1 MRKIL
6 SLLIFALL
14 AASGAAQELNCHVE
28 VNSDKITGTNKS
40 VFTTLQEAITSYM
53 NDTKFT
59 AAQYSPIE
67 KIECTLFFTIKE
79 YDGDKMT
86 GDIQV
91 QATRPA
97 YNASY
102 TTNLINF
109 RDSKVEFTYSE
120 GEPLTFKFDDVRIVD
135 ANEAGTQPPVTS
147 SGGASSSGGPDSS
160 DGASSSGTSTEGAAS
175 SGITSGGA
183 DGSDA
188 AVNNENSQNSN
199 QNGGGAGWILP
210 VIIVVVLAAAAVVGG
225 ILLYRKFFRRTARKR
240 RNRRT
245 TAATRETTNHEKRK
259 RGFNDG
265 RLRPVRDCAY
275 RVRHGIHR
283 IVHHSGTVACPL
295 LLCSAGEGA
304 RRLPGCGGL
313 YQCI

>member
-14 AASGAAQELNCHVE
+14 AASGAAQELNCRVE

-120 GEPLTFKFDDVRIVD
+120 GEPLTFNETNMESQLTAILNFYAYMIIAIDTDSFAPRGGEAAWDRVKTIVQQAQSSGESGWRAFDDNKNR
-135 ANEAGTQPPVTS
+135 
-147 SGGASSSGGPDSS
+147 
-160 DGASSSGTSTEGAAS
+160 
-175 SGITSGGA
+175 
-183 DGSDA
+183 A
-188 AVNNENSQNSN
+188 AVLGAYTDPSTQQLRDMVYKYHREGIDQMSISPDKGRAAITESLETLKNIYNVAPMSVGLSMFRDSKLDELVNVYTKGSQEERDRVVE
-199 QNGGGAGWILP
+199 ILSS
-210 VIIVVVLAAAAVVGG
+210 
-225 ILLYRKFFRRTARKR
+225 LYPT
-240 RNRRT
+240 
-245 TAATRETTNHEKRK
+245 
-259 RGFNDG
+259 DQ
-265 RLRPVRDCAY
+265 D
-275 RVRHGIHR
+275 R
-283 IVHHSGTVACPL
+283 IQKIK
-295 LLCSAGEGA
+295 EGKNK
-304 RRLPGCGGL
+304 
-313 YQCI
+313 

>member
-120 GEPLTFKFDDVRIVD
+120 GEPLTFNETNMESQLTAILNFYAYMIIAIDTDSFAPRGGEAAWDRVKTIVQQAQSSGESGWRAFDDNKNR
-135 ANEAGTQPPVTS
+135 
-147 SGGASSSGGPDSS
+147 
-160 DGASSSGTSTEGAAS
+160 
-175 SGITSGGA
+175 
-183 DGSDA
+183 A
-188 AVNNENSQNSN
+188 AVLGAYTDPSTQQLRDMVYKYHREGIDQMSVSPDKGRAAITESLETLKNIYNVAPMSVGLSMFRDSKLDELVNVYTKGSQEERDRVVE
-199 QNGGGAGWILP
+199 ILSS
-210 VIIVVVLAAAAVVGG
+210 
-225 ILLYRKFFRRTARKR
+225 LYPT
-240 RNRRT
+240 
-245 TAATRETTNHEKRK
+245 
-259 RGFNDG
+259 DQ
-265 RLRPVRDCAY
+265 D
-275 RVRHGIHR
+275 R
-283 IVHHSGTVACPL
+283 IQKIK
-295 LLCSAGEGA
+295 EGKNK
-304 RRLPGCGGL
+304 
-313 YQCI
+313 

>member
-14 AASGAAQELNCHVE
+14 AASGAAQELNCRVE

-59 AAQYSPIE
+59 SAQYSPIE

-102 TTNLINF
+102 TTSLINF
-109 RDSKVEFTYSE
+109 RDSKAEFTYSE
-120 GEPLTFKFDDVRIVD
+120 GEPLTFNETNMESQLTAILNFYAYLIIAIDTDSFAPRGGEAAWDRVKTIVQQAQSSGETGWRAFDDNKNRAAVLGAYTDPSTQQLRDMVYKYHREGIDQMSVSPD
-135 ANEAGTQPPVTS
+135 KGRAAITESLETLKNIYNVAPMSVGLSMFRDSKLDELVNVYTKGTQEERDRVVEILS
-147 SGGASSSGGPDSS
+147 SLYPTDQ
-160 DGASSSGTSTEGAAS
+160 DRIQKIKEGK
-175 SGITSGGA
+175 
-183 DGSDA
+183 
-188 AVNNENSQNSN
+188 N
-199 QNGGGAGWILP
+199 
-210 VIIVVVLAAAAVVGG
+210 
-225 ILLYRKFFRRTARKR
+225 K
-240 RNRRT
+240 
-245 TAATRETTNHEKRK
+245 
-259 RGFNDG
+259 
-265 RLRPVRDCAY
+265 
-275 RVRHGIHR
+275 
-283 IVHHSGTVACPL
+283 
-295 LLCSAGEGA
+295 
-304 RRLPGCGGL
+304 
-313 YQCI
+313 

>member
-14 AASGAAQELNCHVE
+14 AASAAAQELNCRVE

-40 VFTTLQEAITSYM
+40 VFSTLQEAITSYM

-67 KIECTLFFTIKE
+67 KIDCTLFFTIKE

-86 GDIQV
+86 GDLQV

-120 GEPLTFKFDDVRIVD
+120 GEPLTFNETNMESQLTAILNFYAYLIIAIDTDSFAPRGGEAAWDRVKTIVQQAQSSGETGWRAFDDNKNRAAVLGAYTDPSTQQLRDMVYKYHREGIDQMSVSPD
-135 ANEAGTQPPVTS
+135 KGRAAITESLETLKNIYNVAPMSVGLSMFRDSKLDELVNVYTKGTQEERDRVVEILS
-147 SGGASSSGGPDSS
+147 SLYPTDQ
-160 DGASSSGTSTEGAAS
+160 DRIQKIKEGK
-175 SGITSGGA
+175 
-183 DGSDA
+183 
-188 AVNNENSQNSN
+188 N
-199 QNGGGAGWILP
+199 
-210 VIIVVVLAAAAVVGG
+210 
-225 ILLYRKFFRRTARKR
+225 K
-240 RNRRT
+240 
-245 TAATRETTNHEKRK
+245 
-259 RGFNDG
+259 
-265 RLRPVRDCAY
+265 
-275 RVRHGIHR
+275 
-283 IVHHSGTVACPL
+283 
-295 LLCSAGEGA
+295 
-304 RRLPGCGGL
+304 
-313 YQCI
+313 

>member
-120 GEPLTFKFDDVRIVD
+120 GEPLTFNETNMESQLTAILNFYAYMIIDIDTDSFAPRGGEAAWDRVKTIVQQAQSSGETGWRAFDDNKNR
-135 ANEAGTQPPVTS
+135 
-147 SGGASSSGGPDSS
+147 
-160 DGASSSGTSTEGAAS
+160 
-175 SGITSGGA
+175 
-183 DGSDA
+183 A
-188 AVNNENSQNSN
+188 AVLGAYTDPSTQQLRDMVYKYHREGIDQMSVSPDKGRAAITESLETLKNIYNVAPMSVGLSMFRDSKLDELVNVYTKGSQEERDRVVE
-199 QNGGGAGWILP
+199 ILSS
-210 VIIVVVLAAAAVVGG
+210 
-225 ILLYRKFFRRTARKR
+225 LYPT
-240 RNRRT
+240 
-245 TAATRETTNHEKRK
+245 
-259 RGFNDG
+259 DQ
-265 RLRPVRDCAY
+265 D
-275 RVRHGIHR
+275 R
-283 IVHHSGTVACPL
+283 IQKIK
-295 LLCSAGEGA
+295 EGKNK
-304 RRLPGCGGL
+304 
-313 YQCI
+313 

>member
-14 AASGAAQELNCHVE
+14 AASATAQELNCRVE

-79 YDGDKMT
+79 YDGDKMI
-86 GDIQV
+86 GDLQV

-120 GEPLTFKFDDVRIVD
+120 GEPLTFNETNMESQLTAILNFYAYLIIAIDTDSFAPRGGEAAWDRVKTIVQQAQSSGETGWRAFDDNKNR
-135 ANEAGTQPPVTS
+135 
-147 SGGASSSGGPDSS
+147 
-160 DGASSSGTSTEGAAS
+160 
-175 SGITSGGA
+175 
-183 DGSDA
+183 A
-188 AVNNENSQNSN
+188 AVLGAYTDPSTQQLRDMVYKYHREGIDQMSVSPDKGRAAITESLETLKNIYNVAPMSVGLSMFRDSKLDELVNVYTKGSQEERDRVVE
-199 QNGGGAGWILP
+199 ILSS
-210 VIIVVVLAAAAVVGG
+210 
-225 ILLYRKFFRRTARKR
+225 LYPT
-240 RNRRT
+240 
-245 TAATRETTNHEKRK
+245 
-259 RGFNDG
+259 DQ
-265 RLRPVRDCAY
+265 D
-275 RVRHGIHR
+275 R
-283 IVHHSGTVACPL
+283 IQKIK
-295 LLCSAGEGA
+295 EGKNK
-304 RRLPGCGGL
+304 
-313 YQCI
+313 

>member
-120 GEPLTFKFDDVRIVD
+120 GEPLTFNESNMESQLTAILNFYAYMIIAIDTDSFAPRGGEAAWDRVKTIVQQAQSSGESGWRAFDDNKNR
-135 ANEAGTQPPVTS
+135 
-147 SGGASSSGGPDSS
+147 
-160 DGASSSGTSTEGAAS
+160 
-175 SGITSGGA
+175 
-183 DGSDA
+183 A
-188 AVNNENSQNSN
+188 AVLGAYTDPSTQQLRDMVYKYHREGIDQMSVSPDKGRAAITESLETLKNIYNVAPMSVGLSMFRDSKLDELVNVYTKGSQEERDRVVE
-199 QNGGGAGWILP
+199 ILSS
-210 VIIVVVLAAAAVVGG
+210 
-225 ILLYRKFFRRTARKR
+225 LYPT
-240 RNRRT
+240 
-245 TAATRETTNHEKRK
+245 
-259 RGFNDG
+259 DQ
-265 RLRPVRDCAY
+265 D
-275 RVRHGIHR
+275 R
-283 IVHHSGTVACPL
+283 IQKIK
-295 LLCSAGEGA
+295 EGKNK
-304 RRLPGCGGL
+304 
-313 YQCI
+313 

>member
-14 AASGAAQELNCHVE
+14 AASAAAQELNCCVE

-120 GEPLTFKFDDVRIVD
+120 GEPLTFNETNMESQLTAILNFYAYLIIAIDTDSFAPRGGEAAWDRVKTIVQQAQSSGETGWRAFDDNKNR
-135 ANEAGTQPPVTS
+135 
-147 SGGASSSGGPDSS
+147 
-160 DGASSSGTSTEGAAS
+160 
-175 SGITSGGA
+175 
-183 DGSDA
+183 A
-188 AVNNENSQNSN
+188 AVLGAYTDPSTQQLRDMVYKYHREGIDQMSVSPDKGRAAITESLETLKNIYNVAPMSVGLSMFRDSKLDELVNVYTKGSQEERDRVVE
-199 QNGGGAGWILP
+199 ILSS
-210 VIIVVVLAAAAVVGG
+210 
-225 ILLYRKFFRRTARKR
+225 LYPT
-240 RNRRT
+240 
-245 TAATRETTNHEKRK
+245 
-259 RGFNDG
+259 DQ
-265 RLRPVRDCAY
+265 D
-275 RVRHGIHR
+275 R
-283 IVHHSGTVACPL
+283 IQKIK
-295 LLCSAGEGA
+295 EGKNK
-304 RRLPGCGGL
+304 
-313 YQCI
+313 

>member
-6 SLLIFALL
+6 SLLIYALL
-14 AASGAAQELNCHVE
+14 AASAATQELNCRVE

-120 GEPLTFKFDDVRIVD
+120 GEPLTFNETNMESQLTAILNFYAYMIIAIDTDSFAPRGGEAAWDRVKTIVQQAQSSGETGWRAFDDNKNR
-135 ANEAGTQPPVTS
+135 
-147 SGGASSSGGPDSS
+147 
-160 DGASSSGTSTEGAAS
+160 
-175 SGITSGGA
+175 
-183 DGSDA
+183 A
-188 AVNNENSQNSN
+188 AVLGAYTDPSTQQLRDMVYKYHREGIDQMSVSPDKGRAAITESLETLKNIYNVAPMSVGLSMFRDSKLDELVNVYTKGSQEERDRVVE
-199 QNGGGAGWILP
+199 ILSS
-210 VIIVVVLAAAAVVGG
+210 
-225 ILLYRKFFRRTARKR
+225 LYPT
-240 RNRRT
+240 
-245 TAATRETTNHEKRK
+245 
-259 RGFNDG
+259 DQ
-265 RLRPVRDCAY
+265 D
-275 RVRHGIHR
+275 R
-283 IVHHSGTVACPL
+283 IQKIK
-295 LLCSAGEGA
+295 EGKNK
-304 RRLPGCGGL
+304 
-313 YQCI
+313 

>member
-6 SLLIFALL
+6 SLLIYALL
-14 AASGAAQELNCHVE
+14 AASAAAQELNCRVG

-120 GEPLTFKFDDVRIVD
+120 GEPLTFNETNMESQLTAILNFYAYMIIAIDTDSFAPRGGEAAWDRVKTIVQQAQSSGETGWRAFDDNKNR
-135 ANEAGTQPPVTS
+135 
-147 SGGASSSGGPDSS
+147 
-160 DGASSSGTSTEGAAS
+160 
-175 SGITSGGA
+175 
-183 DGSDA
+183 A
-188 AVNNENSQNSN
+188 AVLGAYTDPSTQQLRDMVYKYHREGIDQMSVSPDKGRAAITESLETLKNIYNVAPMSVGLSMFRDSKLDELVNVYTKGSQEERDRVVE
-199 QNGGGAGWILP
+199 ILSS
-210 VIIVVVLAAAAVVGG
+210 
-225 ILLYRKFFRRTARKR
+225 LYPT
-240 RNRRT
+240 
-245 TAATRETTNHEKRK
+245 
-259 RGFNDG
+259 DQ
-265 RLRPVRDCAY
+265 D
-275 RVRHGIHR
+275 R
-283 IVHHSGTVACPL
+283 IQKIK
-295 LLCSAGEGA
+295 EGKNK
-304 RRLPGCGGL
+304 
-313 YQCI
+313 

>member
-14 AASGAAQELNCHVE
+14 AASGAAQELNCRVE

-86 GDIQV
+86 GVIQV

-120 GEPLTFKFDDVRIVD
+120 GEPLTFNETNMESQLTAILNFYAYLIIAIDTDSFAPRGGEAAWDRVKTIVQQAQSSGESGWRAFDDNKNR
-135 ANEAGTQPPVTS
+135 
-147 SGGASSSGGPDSS
+147 
-160 DGASSSGTSTEGAAS
+160 
-175 SGITSGGA
+175 
-183 DGSDA
+183 A
-188 AVNNENSQNSN
+188 AVLGAYTDPSTQQLRDMVYKYHREGIDQMSVSPDKGRAAITESLETLKNIYNVAPMSVGLSMFRDSKLDELVNVYTKGSQEERDRVVE
-199 QNGGGAGWILP
+199 ILSS
-210 VIIVVVLAAAAVVGG
+210 
-225 ILLYRKFFRRTARKR
+225 LYPT
-240 RNRRT
+240 
-245 TAATRETTNHEKRK
+245 
-259 RGFNDG
+259 DQ
-265 RLRPVRDCAY
+265 D
-275 RVRHGIHR
+275 R
-283 IVHHSGTVACPL
+283 IQKIK
-295 LLCSAGEGA
+295 EGKNK
-304 RRLPGCGGL
+304 
-313 YQCI
+313 

>member
-6 SLLIFALL
+6 SLLIFALM
-14 AASGAAQELNCHVE
+14 AASGAAQELNCLVE

-67 KIECTLFFTIKE
+67 KIDCTLFFTIKE

-120 GEPLTFKFDDVRIVD
+120 GEPLTFNETNMESQLTAILNFYAYMIIAIDTDSFAPRGGEAAWDRVKTIVQQAQSSGETGWRAFDDNKNR
-135 ANEAGTQPPVTS
+135 
-147 SGGASSSGGPDSS
+147 
-160 DGASSSGTSTEGAAS
+160 
-175 SGITSGGA
+175 
-183 DGSDA
+183 A
-188 AVNNENSQNSN
+188 AVLGAYTDPSTQQLRDMVYKYHREGIDQMSVSPDKGRAAITESLETLKNIYNVAPMSVGLSMFRDSKLDELVNVYTKGSQEERDRVVE
-199 QNGGGAGWILP
+199 ILSS
-210 VIIVVVLAAAAVVGG
+210 
-225 ILLYRKFFRRTARKR
+225 LYPT
-240 RNRRT
+240 
-245 TAATRETTNHEKRK
+245 
-259 RGFNDG
+259 DQ
-265 RLRPVRDCAY
+265 D
-275 RVRHGIHR
+275 R
-283 IVHHSGTVACPL
+283 IQKIK
-295 LLCSAGEGA
+295 EGKNK
-304 RRLPGCGGL
+304 
-313 YQCI
+313 

>member
-14 AASGAAQELNCHVE
+14 AASGAAQELNCRVE

-120 GEPLTFKFDDVRIVD
+120 GEPLTFNESNMESQLTAILNFYAYLIIAIDTDSFAPRGGEAAWDRVKTIVQQAQSSGESGWRAFDDNKNR
-135 ANEAGTQPPVTS
+135 
-147 SGGASSSGGPDSS
+147 
-160 DGASSSGTSTEGAAS
+160 
-175 SGITSGGA
+175 
-183 DGSDA
+183 A
-188 AVNNENSQNSN
+188 AVLGAYTDPSTQQLRDMVYKYHREGIDQMSVSPDKGRAAITESLETLKNIYNVAPMSVGLSMFRDSKLDELVNVYTKGSQEERDRVVE
-199 QNGGGAGWILP
+199 ILSS
-210 VIIVVVLAAAAVVGG
+210 
-225 ILLYRKFFRRTARKR
+225 LYPT
-240 RNRRT
+240 
-245 TAATRETTNHEKRK
+245 
-259 RGFNDG
+259 DQ
-265 RLRPVRDCAY
+265 D
-275 RVRHGIHR
+275 R
-283 IVHHSGTVACPL
+283 IQKIK
-295 LLCSAGEGA
+295 EGKNK
-304 RRLPGCGGL
+304 
-313 YQCI
+313 

>member
-14 AASGAAQELNCHVE
+14 AASGAAQELNCRVE

-67 KIECTLFFTIKE
+67 KIDCTLFLTIKE

-120 GEPLTFKFDDVRIVD
+120 GEPLTFNETNMESQLTAILNFYAYLIIAIDTDSFAPRGGEAAWDRVKTIVQQAQSSGETGWRAFDDNKNR
-135 ANEAGTQPPVTS
+135 
-147 SGGASSSGGPDSS
+147 
-160 DGASSSGTSTEGAAS
+160 
-175 SGITSGGA
+175 
-183 DGSDA
+183 A
-188 AVNNENSQNSN
+188 AVLGAYTDPSTQQLRDMVYKYHREGIDQMSVSPDKGRAAITESLETLKNIYNVAPMSVGLSMFRDSKLDELVNVYTKGSQEERDRVVE
-199 QNGGGAGWILP
+199 ILSS
-210 VIIVVVLAAAAVVGG
+210 
-225 ILLYRKFFRRTARKR
+225 LYPT
-240 RNRRT
+240 
-245 TAATRETTNHEKRK
+245 
-259 RGFNDG
+259 DQ
-265 RLRPVRDCAY
+265 D
-275 RVRHGIHR
+275 R
-283 IVHHSGTVACPL
+283 IQKIK
-295 LLCSAGEGA
+295 EGKNK
-304 RRLPGCGGL
+304 
-313 YQCI
+313 

>member
-14 AASGAAQELNCHVE
+14 AASATAQELNCRVE

-67 KIECTLFFTIKE
+67 KIDCTLFFTIKE

-120 GEPLTFKFDDVRIVD
+120 GEPLTFNETNMESQLTAILNFYAYLIIAIDTDSFAPRGGEAAWDRVKTIVQQAQSSGETGWRAFDDNKNR
-135 ANEAGTQPPVTS
+135 
-147 SGGASSSGGPDSS
+147 
-160 DGASSSGTSTEGAAS
+160 
-175 SGITSGGA
+175 
-183 DGSDA
+183 A
-188 AVNNENSQNSN
+188 AVLGAYTDPSTQQLRDMVYKYHREGIDQMSVSPDKGRAAITESLETLKNIYNVAPMSVGLSMFRDSKLDELVNVYTKGSQEERDRVVE
-199 QNGGGAGWILP
+199 ILSS
-210 VIIVVVLAAAAVVGG
+210 
-225 ILLYRKFFRRTARKR
+225 LYPTD
-240 RNRRT
+240 
-245 TAATRETTNHEKRK
+245 H
-259 RGFNDG
+259 D
-265 RLRPVRDCAY
+265 
-275 RVRHGIHR
+275 R
-283 IVHHSGTVACPL
+283 IQKIK
-295 LLCSAGEGA
+295 EGKNK
-304 RRLPGCGGL
+304 
-313 YQCI
+313 

>member
-14 AASGAAQELNCHVE
+14 AASAAAQELNCRVE

-120 GEPLTFKFDDVRIVD
+120 GEPLTFNETNMESQLTAILNFYAYIIIAIDTDSFAPRGGEAAWDRVKTIVQQAQSSGETGWRAFDDNKNR
-135 ANEAGTQPPVTS
+135 
-147 SGGASSSGGPDSS
+147 
-160 DGASSSGTSTEGAAS
+160 
-175 SGITSGGA
+175 
-183 DGSDA
+183 A
-188 AVNNENSQNSN
+188 AVLGAYTDPSTQQLRDMVYKYHREGIDQMSVSPDKGRAAITESLETLKNIYNVAPMSVGLSMFRDSKLDELVNVYTKGSQEERDRVVE
-199 QNGGGAGWILP
+199 ILSS
-210 VIIVVVLAAAAVVGG
+210 
-225 ILLYRKFFRRTARKR
+225 LYPT
-240 RNRRT
+240 
-245 TAATRETTNHEKRK
+245 
-259 RGFNDG
+259 DQ
-265 RLRPVRDCAY
+265 D
-275 RVRHGIHR
+275 R
-283 IVHHSGTVACPL
+283 IQKIK
-295 LLCSAGEGA
+295 EGKNK
-304 RRLPGCGGL
+304 
-313 YQCI
+313 

>member
-14 AASGAAQELNCHVE
+14 AASAAAQELNCRVE

-67 KIECTLFFTIKE
+67 KIDCTLFFTIKE

-120 GEPLTFKFDDVRIVD
+120 GEPLTFNETNMESQLTAILNFYAYMIIAIDTDSFAPRGGEAAWDRVKTIVQQAQSSGESGWRAFDDNKNR
-135 ANEAGTQPPVTS
+135 
-147 SGGASSSGGPDSS
+147 
-160 DGASSSGTSTEGAAS
+160 
-175 SGITSGGA
+175 
-183 DGSDA
+183 A
-188 AVNNENSQNSN
+188 AVLGAYTDPSTQQLRDMVYKYHREGIDQMSVSPDKGRAAITESLETLKNIYNVAPMSVGLSMFRDSKLDELVNVYTKGSQEERDRVVE
-199 QNGGGAGWILP
+199 ILSS
-210 VIIVVVLAAAAVVGG
+210 
-225 ILLYRKFFRRTARKR
+225 LYPT
-240 RNRRT
+240 
-245 TAATRETTNHEKRK
+245 
-259 RGFNDG
+259 DQ
-265 RLRPVRDCAY
+265 D
-275 RVRHGIHR
+275 R
-283 IVHHSGTVACPL
+283 IQKIK
-295 LLCSAGEGA
+295 EGKNK
-304 RRLPGCGGL
+304 
-313 YQCI
+313 

>member
-14 AASGAAQELNCHVE
+14 AASAAAQELNCRVE

-67 KIECTLFFTIKE
+67 KIDCTLFFTIKE

-86 GDIQV
+86 GDLQV

-120 GEPLTFKFDDVRIVD
+120 GEPLTFNETNMESQLTAILNFYAYLIIAIDTDSFAPHGGEAAWDRVKTIVQQAQSSGETGWRAFDDNKNR
-135 ANEAGTQPPVTS
+135 
-147 SGGASSSGGPDSS
+147 
-160 DGASSSGTSTEGAAS
+160 
-175 SGITSGGA
+175 
-183 DGSDA
+183 A
-188 AVNNENSQNSN
+188 AVLGAYTDPSTQQLRDMVYKYHREGIDQMSVSPDKGRAAITESLETLKNIYNVAPMSVGLSMFRDSKLDELVNVYTKGSQEERDRVVE
-199 QNGGGAGWILP
+199 ILSS
-210 VIIVVVLAAAAVVGG
+210 
-225 ILLYRKFFRRTARKR
+225 LYPT
-240 RNRRT
+240 
-245 TAATRETTNHEKRK
+245 
-259 RGFNDG
+259 DQ
-265 RLRPVRDCAY
+265 D
-275 RVRHGIHR
+275 R
-283 IVHHSGTVACPL
+283 IQKIK
-295 LLCSAGEGA
+295 EGKNK
-304 RRLPGCGGL
+304 
-313 YQCI
+313 

>member
-14 AASGAAQELNCHVE
+14 AASAAAQELNCRVE

-67 KIECTLFFTIKE
+67 KIDCTLFFTIKE

-86 GDIQV
+86 GDLQV

-120 GEPLTFKFDDVRIVD
+120 GEPLTFNETNMENQLTAILNFYAYLIIAIDTDSFAPRGGEAAWDRVKTIVQQAQSSGETGWRAFDDNKNR
-135 ANEAGTQPPVTS
+135 
-147 SGGASSSGGPDSS
+147 
-160 DGASSSGTSTEGAAS
+160 
-175 SGITSGGA
+175 
-183 DGSDA
+183 A
-188 AVNNENSQNSN
+188 AVLGAYTAPSTQQLRDMVYKYHREGIDQMSVSPDKGRAAITESLETLKNIYNVAPMSVGLSMFRDSKLDELVNVYTKGSQEERDRVVE
-199 QNGGGAGWILP
+199 ILSS
-210 VIIVVVLAAAAVVGG
+210 
-225 ILLYRKFFRRTARKR
+225 LYPT
-240 RNRRT
+240 
-245 TAATRETTNHEKRK
+245 
-259 RGFNDG
+259 DQ
-265 RLRPVRDCAY
+265 D
-275 RVRHGIHR
+275 R
-283 IVHHSGTVACPL
+283 IQKIK
-295 LLCSAGEGA
+295 EGKNK
-304 RRLPGCGGL
+304 
-313 YQCI
+313 

>member
-14 AASGAAQELNCHVE
+14 AASAAAQELNCRVE

-120 GEPLTFKFDDVRIVD
+120 GEPLTFNETNMESQLTAILNFYAYMIIAIDTDSFAPRGGEAAWDRVKTIVQQAQSSGETGWRAFDDNKNR
-135 ANEAGTQPPVTS
+135 
-147 SGGASSSGGPDSS
+147 
-160 DGASSSGTSTEGAAS
+160 
-175 SGITSGGA
+175 
-183 DGSDA
+183 A
-188 AVNNENSQNSN
+188 AVLGAYTDPSTQQLRDMVYKYHREGIDQMSVSPDKGRAAITESLETLKNIYHVAPMSVGLSMFRDSKLDELVNVYTKGSQEERDRVVE
-199 QNGGGAGWILP
+199 ILSS
-210 VIIVVVLAAAAVVGG
+210 
-225 ILLYRKFFRRTARKR
+225 LYPT
-240 RNRRT
+240 
-245 TAATRETTNHEKRK
+245 
-259 RGFNDG
+259 DQ
-265 RLRPVRDCAY
+265 D
-275 RVRHGIHR
+275 R
-283 IVHHSGTVACPL
+283 IQKIK
-295 LLCSAGEGA
+295 EGKNK
-304 RRLPGCGGL
+304 
-313 YQCI
+313 

>member
-14 AASGAAQELNCHVE
+14 AASAAAQELNCRVE

-67 KIECTLFFTIKE
+67 KIDCTLFFTIKE
-79 YDGDKMT
+79 YDSDKMT
-86 GDIQV
+86 GDLQV

-120 GEPLTFKFDDVRIVD
+120 GEPLTFNETNMESQLTAILNFYAYLIIAIDTDSFAPRGGEAAWDRVKTIVQQAQSSGETGWRAFDDNKNR
-135 ANEAGTQPPVTS
+135 
-147 SGGASSSGGPDSS
+147 
-160 DGASSSGTSTEGAAS
+160 
-175 SGITSGGA
+175 
-183 DGSDA
+183 A
-188 AVNNENSQNSN
+188 AVLGAYTDPSTQQLRDMVYKYHREGIDQMSVSPDKGRAAITESLETLKNIYNVAPMSVGLSMFRDSKLDELVNVYTKGSQEERDRVVE
-199 QNGGGAGWILP
+199 ILSS
-210 VIIVVVLAAAAVVGG
+210 
-225 ILLYRKFFRRTARKR
+225 LYPT
-240 RNRRT
+240 
-245 TAATRETTNHEKRK
+245 
-259 RGFNDG
+259 DQ
-265 RLRPVRDCAY
+265 D
-275 RVRHGIHR
+275 R
-283 IVHHSGTVACPL
+283 IQKIK
-295 LLCSAGEGA
+295 EGKNK
-304 RRLPGCGGL
+304 
-313 YQCI
+313 

>member
-14 AASGAAQELNCHVE
+14 AASAAAQELNCSVE

-67 KIECTLFFTIKE
+67 KIDCTLFFTIKE

-120 GEPLTFKFDDVRIVD
+120 GEPLTFNETNMESQLTAILNFYAYLIIAIDTDSFAPRGGEAAWDRVKTIVQQAQSSGETGWRAFDDNKNR
-135 ANEAGTQPPVTS
+135 
-147 SGGASSSGGPDSS
+147 
-160 DGASSSGTSTEGAAS
+160 
-175 SGITSGGA
+175 
-183 DGSDA
+183 A
-188 AVNNENSQNSN
+188 AVLGAYTDPSTQQLRDMVYKYHREGIDQMSVSPDKGRAAITESLETLKNIYNVAPMSVGLSMFRDSKLDELVNVYTKGSQEERDRVVE
-199 QNGGGAGWILP
+199 ILSS
-210 VIIVVVLAAAAVVGG
+210 
-225 ILLYRKFFRRTARKR
+225 LYPT
-240 RNRRT
+240 
-245 TAATRETTNHEKRK
+245 
-259 RGFNDG
+259 DQ
-265 RLRPVRDCAY
+265 D
-275 RVRHGIHR
+275 R
-283 IVHHSGTVACPL
+283 IQKIK
-295 LLCSAGEGA
+295 EGKNK
-304 RRLPGCGGL
+304 
-313 YQCI
+313 

>member
-14 AASGAAQELNCHVE
+14 AASAAAQELNCRVE

-86 GDIQV
+86 SDIQV

-120 GEPLTFKFDDVRIVD
+120 GEPLTFNETNMESQLTAILNFYAYMIIAIDTDSFAPRGGEAAWDRVKTIVQQAQSSGETGWRAFDDNKNR
-135 ANEAGTQPPVTS
+135 
-147 SGGASSSGGPDSS
+147 
-160 DGASSSGTSTEGAAS
+160 
-175 SGITSGGA
+175 
-183 DGSDA
+183 A
-188 AVNNENSQNSN
+188 AVLGAYTDPSTQQLRDMVYKYHREGIDQMSVSPDKGRAAITESLETLKNIYNVAPMSVGLSMFRDSKLDELVNVYTKGSQEERDRVVE
-199 QNGGGAGWILP
+199 ILSS
-210 VIIVVVLAAAAVVGG
+210 
-225 ILLYRKFFRRTARKR
+225 LYPT
-240 RNRRT
+240 
-245 TAATRETTNHEKRK
+245 
-259 RGFNDG
+259 DQ
-265 RLRPVRDCAY
+265 D
-275 RVRHGIHR
+275 R
-283 IVHHSGTVACPL
+283 IQKIK
-295 LLCSAGEGA
+295 EGKNK
-304 RRLPGCGGL
+304 
-313 YQCI
+313 

>member
-14 AASGAAQELNCHVE
+14 AASAAAQELNCLVE

-120 GEPLTFKFDDVRIVD
+120 GEPLTFNETNMESQLTAILNFYAYLIIAIDTDSFAPRGGEAAWDRVKTIVQQAQSSGETGWRAFDDNKNR
-135 ANEAGTQPPVTS
+135 
-147 SGGASSSGGPDSS
+147 
-160 DGASSSGTSTEGAAS
+160 
-175 SGITSGGA
+175 
-183 DGSDA
+183 A
-188 AVNNENSQNSN
+188 AVLGAYTDPSTQQLRDMVYKYHREGIDQMSVSPDKGRAAITESLETLKNIYNVAPMSVGLSMFRDSKLDELVNVYTKGSQEERDRVVE
-199 QNGGGAGWILP
+199 ILSS
-210 VIIVVVLAAAAVVGG
+210 
-225 ILLYRKFFRRTARKR
+225 LYPT
-240 RNRRT
+240 
-245 TAATRETTNHEKRK
+245 
-259 RGFNDG
+259 DQ
-265 RLRPVRDCAY
+265 D
-275 RVRHGIHR
+275 R
-283 IVHHSGTVACPL
+283 IQKIK
-295 LLCSAGEGA
+295 EGKNK
-304 RRLPGCGGL
+304 
-313 YQCI
+313 

>member
-14 AASGAAQELNCHVE
+14 AASAAAQELNCRVE

-67 KIECTLFFTIKE
+67 KIDCTLFFTIKE

-86 GDIQV
+86 GDLQV

-120 GEPLTFKFDDVRIVD
+120 GEPLTFNETNMESQLTAILNFYAYLIIAIDTDSFAPRGGEAAWDRVKTIVQQAHSSGETGWRAFDDNKNR
-135 ANEAGTQPPVTS
+135 
-147 SGGASSSGGPDSS
+147 
-160 DGASSSGTSTEGAAS
+160 
-175 SGITSGGA
+175 
-183 DGSDA
+183 A
-188 AVNNENSQNSN
+188 AVLGAYTDPSTQQLRDMVYKYHREGIDQMSVSPDKGRAAITESLETLKNIYNVAPMSVGLSMFRDSKLDELVNVYTKGSQEERDRVVE
-199 QNGGGAGWILP
+199 ILSS
-210 VIIVVVLAAAAVVGG
+210 
-225 ILLYRKFFRRTARKR
+225 LYPT
-240 RNRRT
+240 
-245 TAATRETTNHEKRK
+245 
-259 RGFNDG
+259 DQ
-265 RLRPVRDCAY
+265 D
-275 RVRHGIHR
+275 R
-283 IVHHSGTVACPL
+283 IQKIK
-295 LLCSAGEGA
+295 EGKNK
-304 RRLPGCGGL
+304 
-313 YQCI
+313 

>member
-14 AASGAAQELNCHVE
+14 AASAAAQELNCRVE

-67 KIECTLFFTIKE
+67 KIDCTLFFTIKE

-86 GDIQV
+86 GDLQV

-120 GEPLTFKFDDVRIVD
+120 GEPLTFNETNMESQLTAILNFYAYLIIAIDTDSFAPRGGEAAWDRVKTIVQQAQSSGETGWRAFDDNKNR
-135 ANEAGTQPPVTS
+135 
-147 SGGASSSGGPDSS
+147 
-160 DGASSSGTSTEGAAS
+160 
-175 SGITSGGA
+175 
-183 DGSDA
+183 A
-188 AVNNENSQNSN
+188 AVLGAYTDPSTQQLRDMVYKYHREGIDQMSVSPDKGRAAITESLETLKNIYNVAPMSVGLSMFRDSKLDELVNVYTKGSQEERDRVVE
-199 QNGGGAGWILP
+199 ILSS
-210 VIIVVVLAAAAVVGG
+210 
-225 ILLYRKFFRRTARKR
+225 LYPT
-240 RNRRT
+240 
-245 TAATRETTNHEKRK
+245 
-259 RGFNDG
+259 DQ
-265 RLRPVRDCAY
+265 D
-275 RVRHGIHR
+275 R
-283 IVHHSGTVACPL
+283 IQKIK
-295 LLCSAGEGA
+295 EGKNK
-304 RRLPGCGGL
+304 
-313 YQCI
+313 

>member
-14 AASGAAQELNCHVE
+14 AASGAAQELNCGVE

-120 GEPLTFKFDDVRIVD
+120 GEPLTFNETNMESQLTAILNFYAYLIIAIDTDSFAPRGGEAAWDRVKTIVQQAQSSGETGWRAFDDNKNR
-135 ANEAGTQPPVTS
+135 
-147 SGGASSSGGPDSS
+147 
-160 DGASSSGTSTEGAAS
+160 
-175 SGITSGGA
+175 
-183 DGSDA
+183 A
-188 AVNNENSQNSN
+188 AVLGAYTDPSTQQLRDMVYKYHREGIDQMSVSPDKGRAAITESLETLKNIYNVAPMSVGLSMFRDSKLDELVNVYTKGSQEERDRVVE
-199 QNGGGAGWILP
+199 ILSS
-210 VIIVVVLAAAAVVGG
+210 
-225 ILLYRKFFRRTARKR
+225 LYPT
-240 RNRRT
+240 
-245 TAATRETTNHEKRK
+245 
-259 RGFNDG
+259 DQ
-265 RLRPVRDCAY
+265 D
-275 RVRHGIHR
+275 R
-283 IVHHSGTVACPL
+283 IQKIK
-295 LLCSAGEGA
+295 EGKNK
-304 RRLPGCGGL
+304 
-313 YQCI
+313 

>member
-6 SLLIFALL
+6 SLLIYALL
-14 AASGAAQELNCHVE
+14 AASAAAQELNCRVE

-97 YNASY
+97 YSASY

-120 GEPLTFKFDDVRIVD
+120 GEPLTFNETNMESQLTAILNFYAYMIIAIDTDSFAPRGGEAAWDRVKTIVQQAQSSGETGWRAFDDNKNR
-135 ANEAGTQPPVTS
+135 
-147 SGGASSSGGPDSS
+147 
-160 DGASSSGTSTEGAAS
+160 
-175 SGITSGGA
+175 
-183 DGSDA
+183 A
-188 AVNNENSQNSN
+188 AVLGAYTDPSTQQLRDMVYKYHREGIDQMSVSPDKGRAAITESLETLKNIYNVAPMSVGLSMFRDSKLDELVNVYTKGSQEERDRVVE
-199 QNGGGAGWILP
+199 ILSS
-210 VIIVVVLAAAAVVGG
+210 
-225 ILLYRKFFRRTARKR
+225 LYPT
-240 RNRRT
+240 
-245 TAATRETTNHEKRK
+245 
-259 RGFNDG
+259 DQ
-265 RLRPVRDCAY
+265 D
-275 RVRHGIHR
+275 R
-283 IVHHSGTVACPL
+283 IQKIK
-295 LLCSAGEGA
+295 EGKNK
-304 RRLPGCGGL
+304 
-313 YQCI
+313 

>member
-120 GEPLTFKFDDVRIVD
+120 GEPLTFNETNMESQLTAILNFYAYMIIAIDTDSFAPRGGEAAWDRVKTIVQQAQSSGETGWRAFDDNKNR
-135 ANEAGTQPPVTS
+135 
-147 SGGASSSGGPDSS
+147 
-160 DGASSSGTSTEGAAS
+160 
-175 SGITSGGA
+175 
-183 DGSDA
+183 A
-188 AVNNENSQNSN
+188 AVLGAYTDPSTQQLRDMVYKYHREGIDQMSVSPDKGRAAITESLETLKNIYNVAPMSVGLSMFRDSKLDELVNVYTKGSQEESDRVVE
-199 QNGGGAGWILP
+199 ILSS
-210 VIIVVVLAAAAVVGG
+210 
-225 ILLYRKFFRRTARKR
+225 LYPT
-240 RNRRT
+240 
-245 TAATRETTNHEKRK
+245 
-259 RGFNDG
+259 DQ
-265 RLRPVRDCAY
+265 D
-275 RVRHGIHR
+275 R
-283 IVHHSGTVACPL
+283 IQKIK
-295 LLCSAGEGA
+295 EGKNK
-304 RRLPGCGGL
+304 
-313 YQCI
+313 

>member
-6 SLLIFALL
+6 SLLIYALL
-14 AASGAAQELNCHVE
+14 AASAAAQELNCRVE

-120 GEPLTFKFDDVRIVD
+120 GEPLTFNETNMESQLTAILNFYAYLIIAIDTDSFAPRGGEAAWDRVKTIVQQAQSSGETGWRAFDDNKNR
-135 ANEAGTQPPVTS
+135 
-147 SGGASSSGGPDSS
+147 
-160 DGASSSGTSTEGAAS
+160 
-175 SGITSGGA
+175 
-183 DGSDA
+183 A
-188 AVNNENSQNSN
+188 AVLGAYTDPSTQQLRDMVYKYHREGIDQMSVSPDKGRAAITESLETLKNIYNVAPMSVGLSMFRDSKLDELVNVYTKGSQEERDRVVE
-199 QNGGGAGWILP
+199 ILSSFYP
-210 VIIVVVLAAAAVVGG
+210 
-225 ILLYRKFFRRTARKR
+225 T
-240 RNRRT
+240 
-245 TAATRETTNHEKRK
+245 
-259 RGFNDG
+259 DQ
-265 RLRPVRDCAY
+265 D
-275 RVRHGIHR
+275 R
-283 IVHHSGTVACPL
+283 IQKIK
-295 LLCSAGEGA
+295 EGKNK
-304 RRLPGCGGL
+304 
-313 YQCI
+313 

>member
-14 AASGAAQELNCHVE
+14 AASAAAQELNCRVE

-120 GEPLTFKFDDVRIVD
+120 GEPLTFNETNMESQLTAILNFYAYMIIAIDTDSFAPRGGEAAWDRVKTIVQQAQSSGETGWRAFDDNKNR
-135 ANEAGTQPPVTS
+135 
-147 SGGASSSGGPDSS
+147 
-160 DGASSSGTSTEGAAS
+160 
-175 SGITSGGA
+175 
-183 DGSDA
+183 A
-188 AVNNENSQNSN
+188 AVLGAYTDPSTQQLRDMVYKYHREGIDQMGVSPDKGRAAITESLETLKNIYNVAPMSVGLSMFRDSKLDELVNVYTKGSQEERDRVVE
-199 QNGGGAGWILP
+199 ILSS
-210 VIIVVVLAAAAVVGG
+210 
-225 ILLYRKFFRRTARKR
+225 LYPT
-240 RNRRT
+240 
-245 TAATRETTNHEKRK
+245 
-259 RGFNDG
+259 DQ
-265 RLRPVRDCAY
+265 D
-275 RVRHGIHR
+275 R
-283 IVHHSGTVACPL
+283 IQKIK
-295 LLCSAGEGA
+295 EGKNK
-304 RRLPGCGGL
+304 
-313 YQCI
+313 

>member
-14 AASGAAQELNCHVE
+14 AASAAAQELNCRVE
-28 VNSDKITGTNKS
+28 VNSDKITGTNKG

-120 GEPLTFKFDDVRIVD
+120 GEPLTFNETNMESQLTAILNFYAYMIIAIDTDSFAPRGGEAAWDRVKTIVQQAQSSGETGWRAFDDNKNR
-135 ANEAGTQPPVTS
+135 
-147 SGGASSSGGPDSS
+147 
-160 DGASSSGTSTEGAAS
+160 
-175 SGITSGGA
+175 
-183 DGSDA
+183 A
-188 AVNNENSQNSN
+188 AVLGAYTDPSTQQLRDMVYKYHREGIDQMSVSPDKGRAAITESLETLKNIYNVAPMSVGLSMFRDSKLDELVNVYTKGSQEERDRVVE
-199 QNGGGAGWILP
+199 ILSS
-210 VIIVVVLAAAAVVGG
+210 
-225 ILLYRKFFRRTARKR
+225 LYPT
-240 RNRRT
+240 
-245 TAATRETTNHEKRK
+245 
-259 RGFNDG
+259 DQ
-265 RLRPVRDCAY
+265 D
-275 RVRHGIHR
+275 R
-283 IVHHSGTVACPL
+283 IQKIK
-295 LLCSAGEGA
+295 EGKNK
-304 RRLPGCGGL
+304 
-313 YQCI
+313 

>member
-14 AASGAAQELNCHVE
+14 AASGAAQELNCRVE

-120 GEPLTFKFDDVRIVD
+120 GEPLTFNESNMESQLTAILNFYAYMIIAIDTDSFAPRGGEAAWDRVKTIVQQAQSSGESGWRAFDDNKNR
-135 ANEAGTQPPVTS
+135 
-147 SGGASSSGGPDSS
+147 
-160 DGASSSGTSTEGAAS
+160 
-175 SGITSGGA
+175 
-183 DGSDA
+183 A
-188 AVNNENSQNSN
+188 AVLGAYTDPSTQQLRDMVYKYHREGIDQMSVSPDKGRAAITESLETLKNIYNVAPMSVGLSMFRDSKLDELVNVYTKGSQEERDRVVE
-199 QNGGGAGWILP
+199 ILSS
-210 VIIVVVLAAAAVVGG
+210 
-225 ILLYRKFFRRTARKR
+225 LYPT
-240 RNRRT
+240 
-245 TAATRETTNHEKRK
+245 
-259 RGFNDG
+259 DQ
-265 RLRPVRDCAY
+265 D
-275 RVRHGIHR
+275 R
-283 IVHHSGTVACPL
+283 IQKIK
-295 LLCSAGEGA
+295 EGKNK
-304 RRLPGCGGL
+304 
-313 YQCI
+313 

>member
-14 AASGAAQELNCHVE
+14 AASGAAQELNCRVE

-67 KIECTLFFTIKE
+67 KIDCTLFFTIKE

-86 GDIQV
+86 GDLQV

-120 GEPLTFKFDDVRIVD
+120 GEPLTFNETNMESQLTAILNFYAYLIIAIDTDSFAPRGGEAAWDRVKTIVQQAQSSGETGWRAFDDNKNR
-135 ANEAGTQPPVTS
+135 
-147 SGGASSSGGPDSS
+147 
-160 DGASSSGTSTEGAAS
+160 
-175 SGITSGGA
+175 
-183 DGSDA
+183 A
-188 AVNNENSQNSN
+188 AVLGAYTDPSTQQLRDMVYKYHREGIDQMSVSPDKGRAAITESLETLKNIYNVAPMSVGLSMFRDSKLDELVNVYTKGSQEERDRVVE
-199 QNGGGAGWILP
+199 ILSS
-210 VIIVVVLAAAAVVGG
+210 
-225 ILLYRKFFRRTARKR
+225 LYPT
-240 RNRRT
+240 
-245 TAATRETTNHEKRK
+245 
-259 RGFNDG
+259 DQ
-265 RLRPVRDCAY
+265 D
-275 RVRHGIHR
+275 R
-283 IVHHSGTVACPL
+283 IQKIK
-295 LLCSAGEGA
+295 EGKNK
-304 RRLPGCGGL
+304 
-313 YQCI
+313 

>member
-14 AASGAAQELNCHVE
+14 AASATAQELNCRVE

-67 KIECTLFFTIKE
+67 KIDCTLFFTIKE

-109 RDSKVEFTYSE
+109 RDSKVEFTYSD
-120 GEPLTFKFDDVRIVD
+120 GEPLTFNETNMESQLTAILNFYAYLIIAIDTDSFAPRGGEAAWDRVKTIVQQAQSSGETGWRAFDDNKNR
-135 ANEAGTQPPVTS
+135 
-147 SGGASSSGGPDSS
+147 
-160 DGASSSGTSTEGAAS
+160 
-175 SGITSGGA
+175 
-183 DGSDA
+183 A
-188 AVNNENSQNSN
+188 AVLGAYTDPSTQQLRDMVYKYHREGIDQMSVSPDKGRAAITESLETLKNIYNVAPMSVGLSMFRDSKLDELVNVYTKGSQEERDRVVE
-199 QNGGGAGWILP
+199 ILSS
-210 VIIVVVLAAAAVVGG
+210 
-225 ILLYRKFFRRTARKR
+225 LYPT
-240 RNRRT
+240 
-245 TAATRETTNHEKRK
+245 
-259 RGFNDG
+259 DQ
-265 RLRPVRDCAY
+265 D
-275 RVRHGIHR
+275 R
-283 IVHHSGTVACPL
+283 IQKIK
-295 LLCSAGEGA
+295 EGKNK
-304 RRLPGCGGL
+304 
-313 YQCI
+313 

>member
-14 AASGAAQELNCHVE
+14 AASAAAQELNCRVE

-67 KIECTLFFTIKE
+67 KIDCTLFFTIKE

-120 GEPLTFKFDDVRIVD
+120 GEPLTFNETNMESQLTAILNFYAYLIIAIDTDSFAPRGGEAAWDRVKTIVQQAQSSGETGWRAFDDNKNR
-135 ANEAGTQPPVTS
+135 
-147 SGGASSSGGPDSS
+147 
-160 DGASSSGTSTEGAAS
+160 
-175 SGITSGGA
+175 
-183 DGSDA
+183 A
-188 AVNNENSQNSN
+188 AVLGAYTDPSTQQLRDMVYKYHREGIDQMSVSPDKGRAAITESLETLKNIYNVAPMSVGLSMFRDSKLDELVNVYTKGSQEERDRVVE
-199 QNGGGAGWILP
+199 ILSS
-210 VIIVVVLAAAAVVGG
+210 
-225 ILLYRKFFRRTARKR
+225 LYPT
-240 RNRRT
+240 
-245 TAATRETTNHEKRK
+245 
-259 RGFNDG
+259 DQ
-265 RLRPVRDCAY
+265 D
-275 RVRHGIHR
+275 R
-283 IVHHSGTVACPL
+283 IQKIK
-295 LLCSAGEGA
+295 EGKNK
-304 RRLPGCGGL
+304 
-313 YQCI
+313 